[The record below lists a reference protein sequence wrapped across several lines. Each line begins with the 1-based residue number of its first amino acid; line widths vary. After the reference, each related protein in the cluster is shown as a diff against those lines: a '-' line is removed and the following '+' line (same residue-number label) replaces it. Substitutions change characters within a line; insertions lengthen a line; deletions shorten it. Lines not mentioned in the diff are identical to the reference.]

1 MENPIVTSGTRSLI
15 TLILCYILMVI
26 EPTIEREMIKKNLRN
41 QEKLRQI
48 PTRKVR
54 IGQIQRR
61 NTITAAVC
69 THHHLTHFRHFG
81 MQRWQNDK
89 VNWLT
94 PSPPKVTAEEASLHD
109 CKGALASFLFF
120 YKENFCVS
128 LLRPFSPLIS
138 IINSLTKEARNGV

>member
-54 IGQIQRR
+54 VGQIQRR

-81 MQRWQNDK
+81 MQR
-89 VNWLT
+89 
-94 PSPPKVTAEEASLHD
+94 
-109 CKGALASFLFF
+109 
-120 YKENFCVS
+120 
-128 LLRPFSPLIS
+128 
-138 IINSLTKEARNGV
+138 